1 MLRRTATEAVCGAA
15 GVRGEWWV
23 ETEKKWFGRMLPH
36 IGAATERTRGRK
48 ANRLT
53 ALEYTRA
60 VDPAVLTELKRA
72 KANSLTGLHKQQRT
86 ARFRRFVNS
95 ASMDRF
101 LLVHACCSP
110 ICRL

>member
-1 MLRRTATEAVCGAA
+1 
-15 GVRGEWWV
+15 
-23 ETEKKWFGRMLPH
+23 MLPH
-36 IGAATERTRGRK
+36 VDAATERTRGRK

-95 ASMDRF
+95 ASLDRF
-101 LLVHACCSP
+101 LLVHARLASP
-110 ICRL
+110 ARWGRSVRRSIAPIHLSARRCVGRSVG